1 MYRKF
6 SELTPSEQIHFNDLV
21 RFMKETWNEDIKNKL
36 KVVQKFRLDP
46 NDPVVFDFL
55 TDVYVPEP
63 RPDLFYDEP
72 APTLPVQTVNA
83 PPPTLPVVPTASQPT
98 AQTKKRKMTYANS
111 EDLIIIQNRL
121 LHAISNLTL
130 NERRLILFL
139 SPIVR
144 KGSDILDEKGREVFR
159 VEFSDF
165 ANEYGLNSKNSV
177 YKILRETSDSII
189 NKGFFYWHIKKNQRK
204 SRVGLS
210 WLTKCE
216 YQENSGFL
224 EIILSDEVIEMLT
237 VFNESTGNYW
247 TKYQK
252 DWITR
257 LGTYGIIM
265 LELVLSSFDKN
276 VKGYY
281 TIEHLREK
289 FNCSDRYPMFS
300 DFKIWV
306 IDKAVKEI
314 EKNTPLKISYE
325 KHKAGRAV
333 IGLSFSY
340 VDTSI
345 KSVKEKTKNSDD
357 KTKENNPFVNFKMSQ
372 KQLSMFATKIKKAS
386 GQDVDEIIKELS
398 NVHLQSKHIDFL
410 KVLDFV
416 PSDWYTQE
424 EAKSHPTAQQIAQ
437 EKLKAKQKAK
447 EQAELEQAQLRQ
459 DYEVLLANAEEFVLA
474 NQKRLG
480 FGIEKMYFEQ
490 GDYQSIV
497 RIWERYLLDKRDR
510 KGFAMVDEIL
520 AR

>member
-1 MYRKF
+1 MNRKF

-72 APTLPVQTVNA
+72 APTLPVQVA
-83 PPPTLPVVPTASQPT
+83 EPPPPTLPVVPTASQPT
-98 AQTKKRKMTYANS
+98 VKTKKREMTYANS

-159 VEFSDF
+159 VDFSDF

-237 VFNESTGNYW
+237 VFDESTGNYW

-314 EKNTPLKISYE
+314 EKNTPIKISYE

-340 VDTSI
+340 TDTSI
-345 KSVKEKTKNSDD
+345 KSVKNKEKNDD
-357 KTKENNPFVNFKMSQ
+357 KPKENNPFTNFKMSQ
-372 KQLSMFATKIKKAS
+372 KQLGMFASKIKKAT
-386 GQDVDEIIKELS
+386 GQDIDEIISELC

-416 PSDWYTQE
+416 PSDWYSDDE
-424 EAKSHPTAQQIAQ
+424 IKDHPTPQQIDEQKKQAKQAKANQ
-437 EKLKAKQKAK
+437 EKLD
-447 EQAELEQAQLRQ
+447 QAQLEQ
-459 DYEVLLANAEEFVLA
+459 DFDKLLANAEEFVLA

-490 GDYQSIV
+490 GNYQGV
-497 RIWERYLLDKRDR
+497 MRAWEHYLLDKRDR

>member
-1 MYRKF
+1 M
-6 SELTPSEQIHFNDLV
+6 
-21 RFMKETWNEDIKNKL
+21 
-36 KVVQKFRLDP
+36 
-46 NDPVVFDFL
+46 FDFL

-72 APTLPVQTVNA
+72 APTLPVQVA
-83 PPPTLPVVPTASQPT
+83 EPPPLTLPVVPTASQPT
-98 AQTKKRKMTYANS
+98 VKTKKREMTYANS

-159 VEFSDF
+159 VDFSDF

-237 VFNESTGNYW
+237 VFDESTGNYW

-314 EKNTPLKISYE
+314 EKNTPIKISYE

-340 VDTSI
+340 TDTSI
-345 KSVKEKTKNSDD
+345 KSVKNKEKNDD
-357 KTKENNPFVNFKMSQ
+357 KPKENNPFTNFKMTP
-372 KQLSMFATKIKKAS
+372 KQLAVFGAKIAKKI
-386 GQDVDEIIKELS
+386 DKDIEIVIDEMS
-398 NVHLQSKHIDFL
+398 NVHFQGQYVEYL
-410 KVLDFV
+410 KLLDFV
-416 PSDWYTQE
+416 PSDWYTE
-424 EAKSHPTAQQIAQ
+424 DEIKDHPTAEQIAQ
-437 EKLKAKQKAK
+437 AKKKAKQEA
-447 EQAELEQAQLRQ
+447 ERQEELEQAQLKQ
-459 DYEVLLANAEEFVLA
+459 DYETLLANAEEFVLA

-480 FGIEKMYFEQ
+480 FGIEKMYFNK
-490 GDYQSIV
+490 GDYQSVV
-497 RIWERYLLDKRDR
+497 RSWEHYLLDKQDR
-510 KGFAMVDEIL
+510 KGFAMLNEIL
-520 AR
+520 SR